1 MEKIFKN
8 EVNTFDKKFLRLIQI
23 FYTISYNNYVLKI
36 IDLYPL
42 KIKISFFINIF
53 YYIFIN
59 LYNFF

>member
-36 IDLYPL
+36 IDLYP
-42 KIKISFFINIF
+42 
-53 YYIFIN
+53 
-59 LYNFF
+59 